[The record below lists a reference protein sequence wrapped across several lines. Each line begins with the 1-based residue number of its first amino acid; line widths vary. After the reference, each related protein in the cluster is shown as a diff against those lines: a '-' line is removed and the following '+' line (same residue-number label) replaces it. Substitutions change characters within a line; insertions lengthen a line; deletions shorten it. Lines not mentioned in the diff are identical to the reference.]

1 LVDRVE
7 LPFSLPFPCPILFVA
22 RLRVAFDISTY
33 FLGASHNEAFG
44 GVKRFAQ
51 RYVYILVRV
60 AIDHYFVSRHMQI
73 DAHIEGI
80 SLVLVPVWLFNR
92 DIAARQ
98 LGIEMFQRF
107 QFVPNMLF

>member
-1 LVDRVE
+1 MV
-7 LPFSLPFPCPILFVA
+7 
-22 RLRVAFDISTY
+22 FDISTY
-33 FLGASHNEAFG
+33 FLGASHNEPSG

-51 RYVYILVRV
+51 GYVCILMRV
-60 AIDHYFVSRHMQI
+60 VVDHYFVSRHMQI
-73 DAHIEGI
+73 DSHIEGI